1 MVQPSGAKSWAVRY
15 RVAGAPRKFTIGPY
29 PAIDLATA
37 RKRAQEAMGE
47 VAGGNDPAAQ
57 KKAVRAA
64 RVAEQSAG
72 DRVETVV
79 DLFVKKHLAKK
90 SKPSWAK
97 EGERLLRVEI
107 VPTLGKRRLGEITR
121 ADVRRL
127 LEEIAER
134 APITANR
141 ALAVFRKLCN
151 WALTQEL
158 IVASPCAS
166 LEAPSPERSRERVL
180 DDDEIRLAWR
190 AFEAVGWPFGPMGK
204 ILLLTGARRDEVA
217 GMRWGELDL
226 AGRLWRLPKERTK
239 NKRPHEI
246 PLTDAAVGILTS
258 LPRIGDSR
266 EGFVFTTTGATSI
279 SGFSNAK
286 AAIDAAFAAAA
297 REQAVTASPERWTF
311 HDLRRT
317 VATNL
322 QRLGVK
328 LEVTEAVLN
337 HVSGSRAGIVGVY
350 QRHEYATEKRA
361 ALEAWGRYLDTF
373 VSGSAPAGNVV
384 ELGKARAS

>member
-1 MVQPSGAKSWAVRY
+1 MLTDIQIKKLALPEQRREVPDGKIAGLFLVVQPSGAKSWAVRY
-15 RVAGAPRKFTIGPY
+15 RVAGTPKKFTIGPY

-121 ADVRRL
+121 ADVRRR
-127 LEEIAER
+127 LEEIADR
-134 APITANR
+134 GAPITANR
-141 ALAVFRKLCN
+141 TLAVFRKLCN
-151 WALTQEL
+151 WALSQEL
-158 IVASPCAS
+158 IGASPCAS

-180 DDDEIRLAWR
+180 NDDEIRLVWR
-190 AFEAVGWPFGPMGK
+190 AFEQVGWPFGPMGK
-204 ILLLTGARRDEVA
+204 LLLLTGARRDEVA

-226 AGRLWRLPKERTK
+226 SAKVWRLPKERTK
-239 NKRPHEI
+239 NKKAHEL
-246 PLTDAAVGILTS
+246 PLT
-258 LPRIGDSR
+258 
-266 EGFVFTTTGATSI
+266 E
-279 SGFSNAK
+279 
-286 AAIDAAFAAAA
+286 
-297 REQAVTASPERWTF
+297 
-311 HDLRRT
+311 
-317 VATNL
+317 
-322 QRLGVK
+322 
-328 LEVTEAVLN
+328 
-337 HVSGSRAGIVGVY
+337 
-350 QRHEYATEKRA
+350 A
-361 ALEAWGRYLDTF
+361 ALGI
-373 VSGSAPAGNVV
+373 
-384 ELGKARAS
+384 